1 LIVELLRTSAENQH
15 EFLLTARA
23 AYVKTSLRAG
33 EVGLGMQE
41 WQRDV
46 AVSQITVMT
55 ADAFIICRVTSETKA
70 RVRALAARDGIGES
84 TLIKQLLDVVLRT
97 ASVDALPLP
106 PAPVRAGEAER
117 LNVRLAPEIARL
129 LRERARA
136 RAMPS
141 ATYASSVLRSH
152 LLGSAPLPKAE
163 YLALMRTVAEL
174 SAIGRNLN
182 QIARATNA
190 GGRPSMPGR
199 EEVGAML
206 KIATG
211 LRDHIRALL
220 EANARSWGMSDA
232 KASH

>member
-1 LIVELLRTSAENQH
+1 
-15 EFLLTARA
+15 
-23 AYVKTSLRAG
+23 
-33 EVGLGMQE
+33 
-41 WQRDV
+41 
-46 AVSQITVMT
+46 MT

-97 ASVDALPLP
+97 SSVDGLPPP
-106 PAPVRAGEAER
+106 PAPVRAGEVER
-117 LNVRLAPEIARL
+117 LNIRLAPEIGRL

-136 RAMPS
+136 RAMPF

-152 LLGSAPLPKAE
+152 LLGAAPLPKAE
-163 YLALMRTVAEL
+163 YLALTHAVAEL

-182 QIARATNA
+182 QIARALNQ

-206 KIATG
+206 KVATA
-211 LRDHIRALL
+211 LRDHVRALL
-220 EANARSWGMSDA
+220 EANARSWEMGHA
-232 KASH
+232 KVPH

>member
-1 LIVELLRTSAENQH
+1 
-15 EFLLTARA
+15 
-23 AYVKTSLRAG
+23 
-33 EVGLGMQE
+33 MQE
-41 WQRDV
+41 WQHDV
-46 AVSQITVMT
+46 AVSQIAVMT

-70 RVRALAARDGIGES
+70 RVRALAARDGIAES

-97 ASVDALPLP
+97 SSLDGLP
-106 PAPVRAGEAER
+106 PPTAPVRVGDTER
-117 LNVRLAPEIARL
+117 LNVRLAPEIGRL

-136 RAMPS
+136 RDMPA

-152 LLGSAPLPKAE
+152 LLGAAPLPKAE
-163 YLALMRTVAEL
+163 YLALTNTVAEL

-182 QIARATNA
+182 QVVRATNA

-206 KIATG
+206 KIATA

-220 EANARSWGMSDA
+220 EANARSWEVGDG
-232 KASH
+232 KAPH

>member
-1 LIVELLRTSAENQH
+1 
-15 EFLLTARA
+15 
-23 AYVKTSLRAG
+23 
-33 EVGLGMQE
+33 MQE

-46 AVSQITVMT
+46 AVSQITIMA

-97 ASVDALPLP
+97 STPEGLPAQA
-106 PAPVRAGEAER
+106 APERTADCAR
-117 LNVRLAPEIARL
+117 LNVRLAPEVGRL

-152 LLGSAPLPKAE
+152 LLDAAPLPKAE
-163 YLALMRTVAEL
+163 YLALTHTAAEL
-174 SAIGRNLN
+174 GAIGRNLN
-182 QIARATNA
+182 QIARAINQ

-199 EEVGAML
+199 EEVGAMV
-206 KIATG
+206 KIAAA
-211 LRDHIRALL
+211 LREHIRALL
-220 EANARSWGMSDA
+220 EANSRSWESGHA

>member
-1 LIVELLRTSAENQH
+1 MMLPYHRS
-15 EFLLTARA
+15 
-23 AYVKTSLRAG
+23 
-33 EVGLGMQE
+33 
-41 WQRDV
+41 
-46 AVSQITVMT
+46 TVMA

-97 ASVDALPLP
+97 ASPDG
-106 PAPVRAGEAER
+106 PAPVVAERAGVAER
-117 LNVRLAPEIARL
+117 LNVRLAPEIGRL

-136 RAMPS
+136 RQMPS

-152 LLGSAPLPKAE
+152 LLDAAPLPKAE
-163 YLALMRTVAEL
+163 YLALTHTVAEL

-182 QIARATNA
+182 QIARAINQ

-199 EEVGAML
+199 EEVSVML
-206 KIATG
+206 KVAVA

-220 EANARSWGMSDA
+220 EANARSWEVGHA
-232 KASH
+232 KTPH

>member
-1 LIVELLRTSAENQH
+1 
-15 EFLLTARA
+15 
-23 AYVKTSLRAG
+23 
-33 EVGLGMQE
+33 
-41 WQRDV
+41 
-46 AVSQITVMT
+46 MT

-70 RVRALAARDGIGES
+70 RVRALAPRDGIGES

-97 ASVDALPLP
+97 SSLDAVQPL
-106 PAPVRAGEAER
+106 AERERAGEVER
-117 LNVRLAPEIARL
+117 LNVRLAPEIGRL

-136 RAMPS
+136 RAMPC

-152 LLGSAPLPKAE
+152 LLGAAPLPKAE
-163 YLALMRTVAEL
+163 YLALTRTLAEL

-206 KIATG
+206 KIAIA

-220 EANARSWGMSDA
+220 EANSRSWEVCHA
-232 KASH
+232 KASR

>member
-1 LIVELLRTSAENQH
+1 MA
-15 EFLLTARA
+15 
-23 AYVKTSLRAG
+23 
-33 EVGLGMQE
+33 
-41 WQRDV
+41 
-46 AVSQITVMT
+46 

-97 ASVDALPLP
+97 SSLDGPPP
-106 PAPVRAGEAER
+106 PAGSERAGDCER
-117 LNVRLAPEIARL
+117 LNVRLAPEIGRL

-152 LLGSAPLPKAE
+152 LLGAAPLPKAE
-163 YLALMRTVAEL
+163 YLALTRSVAEL

-182 QIARATNA
+182 QIARAINE
-190 GGRPSMPGR
+190 GGRPPLPGR

-206 KIATG
+206 KVAAA

-220 EANARSWGMSDA
+220 EANSRSWEVGHA
-232 KASH
+232 KTSP

>member
-1 LIVELLRTSAENQH
+1 
-15 EFLLTARA
+15 
-23 AYVKTSLRAG
+23 
-33 EVGLGMQE
+33 MQE

-46 AVSQITVMT
+46 ARITITIMA

-97 ASVDALPLP
+97 SSLDGLP
-106 PAPVRAGEAER
+106 PPAAPERAGDRER

-136 RAMPS
+136 RQMPS

-152 LLGSAPLPKAE
+152 LLGAAPLPKPE
-163 YLALMRTVAEL
+163 YLALTHTAAEL

-190 GGRPSMPGR
+190 GGSPSMPGR

-206 KIATG
+206 KIATV

-220 EANARSWGMSDA
+220 EANARSWETGHA

>member
-1 LIVELLRTSAENQH
+1 
-15 EFLLTARA
+15 
-23 AYVKTSLRAG
+23 
-33 EVGLGMQE
+33 
-41 WQRDV
+41 
-46 AVSQITVMT
+46 MT

-97 ASVDALPLP
+97 SSLDAVQPL
-106 PAPVRAGEAER
+106 AERERAGEVER
-117 LNVRLAPEIARL
+117 LNVRLAPEIGRL

-136 RAMPS
+136 MPC

-152 LLGSAPLPKAE
+152 LLGAAPLPKAE
-163 YLALMRTVAEL
+163 YLALTRTLAEL

-190 GGRPSMPGR
+190 SGRPSMPGR

-206 KIATG
+206 KIAIA

-220 EANARSWGMSDA
+220 EANSRSWEVCHA
-232 KASH
+232 KASR

>member
-1 LIVELLRTSAENQH
+1 VTLP
-15 EFLLTARA
+15 
-23 AYVKTSLRAG
+23 
-33 EVGLGMQE
+33 
-41 WQRDV
+41 
-46 AVSQITVMT
+46 VSQIKVMA

-84 TLIKQLLDVVLRT
+84 TLIKQVLDVVLRT
-97 ASVDALPLP
+97 SSLDGAPPLP
-106 PAPVRAGEAER
+106 AAPERAQDCQR
-117 LNVRLAPEIARL
+117 LNVRLAPEIGRL

-152 LLGSAPLPKAE
+152 LLGAAPLPKAE
-163 YLALMRTVAEL
+163 YLALAQVAAEL

-182 QIARATNA
+182 QIARAINA

-199 EEVGAML
+199 EEVAAML
-206 KIATG
+206 KIATA

-220 EANARSWGMSDA
+220 DANARSWE
-232 KASH
+232 ASHGKAPH

>member
-1 LIVELLRTSAENQH
+1 
-15 EFLLTARA
+15 
-23 AYVKTSLRAG
+23 
-33 EVGLGMQE
+33 MQE
-41 WQRDV
+41 WQHDV
-46 AVSQITVMT
+46 AVSQITVMS
-55 ADAFIICRVTSETKA
+55 ADAYIICRVTSETKA

-97 ASVDALPLP
+97 SSPDGSTTAA
-106 PAPVRAGEAER
+106 APERGGNFER
-117 LNVRLAPEIARL
+117 LNVRLAPEIGRL
-129 LRERARA
+129 LRERACA

-141 ATYASSVLRSH
+141 ATYASSLLRSH
-152 LLGSAPLPKAE
+152 LLDAAPLPKAE

-182 QIARATNA
+182 QIARAANA

-206 KIATG
+206 KIATA

-220 EANARSWGMSDA
+220 EANARSWGTSHG
-232 KASH
+232 KAAH